1 MGNLV
6 SIRLRIIAAAWM
18 GSVAEPG
25 DLGAASGAPALDEN
39 EAVAHAQRVAA
50 CERRRAAVVA
60 EGAAQQQL
68 PYALGH
74 ALPYADRLDVGRAA
88 PAAELVLSPLLGD
101 EPLDHLLV
109 DAVGAHLVRHL
120 LVLVGHGGFLSVGG
134 VCRHFGV
141 CCNVYGPMRCNCTNI
156 SDICYI
162 GCVSN
167 ATTRCPAMAQPS
179 QPAGLLSS
187 VQ

>member
-25 DLGAASGAPALDEN
+25 DLGAACGAPALYEH
-39 EAVAHAQRVAA
+39 EAVSHAQRVAA
-50 CERRRAAVVA
+50 CERRHAAVGA
-60 EGAAQQQL
+60 EGVAQQQL
-68 PYALGH
+68 PDALG
-74 ALPYADRLDVGRAA
+74 YAPLRACGLDVGRVA
-88 PAAELVLSPLLGD
+88 PAAELGFGLLLGD
-101 EPLDHLLV
+101 EPLDHRLV
-109 DAVGAHLVRHL
+109 DAVGAHLARHL

-134 VCRHFGV
+134 VYRHLGV

-156 SDICYI
+156 SDICCI

-167 ATTRCPAMAQPS
+167 ATTRCPTMAQPS